1 MTPPARDGSRDR
13 RIEDPSNL
21 YLIHP
26 AARALLPRALSF
38 GLSANAV
45 SIIGLG
51 CGAMAALAY
60 TRLGNPWLALVGLAF
75 SIAWLIADGLD
86 GMIARATGTSSPLG
100 RALDGMCDHGVFA
113 MLYIFLATSI
123 GTLEAWVLA
132 ITAGICHAVQ
142 SSLYEGERARFHR
155 RVRGE
160 ALTAVPVPSG
170 MLLVRLY
177 DSVAGSLDRVTMPFE
192 RKLAAIPDPV
202 ALGTRYG
209 VRATSVMRLQS
220 LLTANVR
227 VWMIFIACLVAN
239 PRVFWWFEI
248 VPLTII
254 VIVGLMRHRG
264 VERGFLRAE
273 APLPILLSSEQGHS

>member
-155 RVRGE
+155 RVRGD

-192 RKLAAIPDPV
+192 RKLAASPDPV

-209 VRATSVMRLQS
+209 VRATPVMRLQS